1 MKIRGELVEYGQE
14 RKETVHTFV
23 MKGLILCK
31 SNRPDIPPA
40 IAFLSTR
47 VQEPNKNDWSK
58 LIHTADEVLILE
70 ADSS

>member
-47 VQEPNKNDWSK
+47 VHEPNENDWSK
-58 LIHTADEVLILE
+58 LIDTADEFLILE